1 MKKTLLIA
9 LGIAILAII
18 AYGVSKNKPV
28 EVRDN
33 TTIKIGAVL
42 GLTGSAATDSLNVK
56 RGLDLAQED
65 LAVKGIKVEINY
77 QDGKDDPKETIS
89 ALQFL
94 IATDRPQAIVGPI
107 WGYLEDA
114 AGPVIAT
121 NKIVAYAPAD
131 TSEFVSARSPY
142 NFRGAPRNALIE
154 QPTADWLKANKKT
167 RVAIV
172 VSNDGWGKSVAAPFR
187 AAAKNAGASVV
198 VDEAIQPFSANAG
211 TIVASI
217 LTKAKNEKVDVILW
231 TGYEPDVVALAK
243 KRIQFGL
250 VDVPVIDSGTI
261 WSSLLSRGAISTA
274 ETKNVYFI
282 AVPTTPEF
290 IAKFKAKYGEEP
302 SSYADRAYDGL
313 MILVDAIQKAP
324 AKDGDSIAKYMRE
337 NTHYQGYGG
346 LYEFNENGDVKGGEW
361 MIKPVAE

>member
-1 MKKTLLIA
+1 MKKALI
-9 LGIAILAII
+9 ILAAIAVLAI
-18 AYGVSKNKPV
+18 AYAVLKDRPAKVTSG
-28 EVRDN
+28 E
-33 TTIKIGAVL
+33 TIKIGAVL

-56 RGLDLAQED
+56 RGLDLAKED
-65 LAVKGIKVEINY
+65 LASRGINVEINY

-107 WGYLEDA
+107 WGYLE
-114 AGPVIAT
+114 
-121 NKIVAYAPAD
+121 IVAYAPAD
-131 TSEFVSARSPY
+131 TSEFVSVRSPY
-142 NFRGAPRNALIE
+142 NFRGAPRNALI
-154 QPTADWLKANKKT
+154 QKPVADWLVSNNKK
-167 RVAIV
+167 RVAVV

-187 AAAKNAGASVV
+187 AAAKDAGANVV
-198 VDEAIQPFSANAG
+198 VDEAIQPFSDNAG

-217 LTKAKNEKVDVILW
+217 LTKVRNANVDIILW
-231 TGYEPDVVALAK
+231 TGYEPDTVALAQ
-243 KRIQFGL
+243 KRMQFGL
-250 VDVPVIDSGTI
+250 GDVPVIDLGTI
-261 WSSLLSRGAISTA
+261 WSSLLSRGAVSTTEA
-274 ETKNVYFI
+274 KNAYFI

-313 MILVDAIQKAP
+313 MILVEAIQKAP

-346 LYEFNENGDVKGGEW
+346 LYEFNENGDVRGGEW
-361 MIKPVAE
+361 VIKPVVE